1 MVDKLNS
8 MESSAPDKYMS
19 RRYRLC
25 KGGLIALVGVTVM
38 GLYVSPDAAGSI
50 VGGFAVGVVG
60 VIGTYQW
67 SGREDRDIATRGGS

>member
-38 GLYVSPDAAGSI
+38 GLYVSPGRSRIHCRWICCWCCGSYRN
-50 VGGFAVGVVG
+50 VSME
-60 VIGTYQW
+60 W
-67 SGREDRDIATRGGS
+67 S